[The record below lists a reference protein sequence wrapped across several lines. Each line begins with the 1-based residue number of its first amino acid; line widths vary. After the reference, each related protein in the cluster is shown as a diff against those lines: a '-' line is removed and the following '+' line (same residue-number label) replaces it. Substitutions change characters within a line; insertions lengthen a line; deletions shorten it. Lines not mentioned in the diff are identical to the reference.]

1 MEILMLLALPL
12 MLLGG
17 FTLDAATN
25 DDDDDDSRT
34 EATDADQDPII

>member
-25 DDDDDDSRT
+25 DDEDDARP
-34 EATDADQDPII
+34 TDMADPDWDPII

>member
-17 FTLDAATN
+17 FTLDAATH
-25 DDDDDDSRT
+25 DDDDDDTLSGV
-34 EATDADQDPII
+34 AASDQDPII